1 MKVTSNIMETR
12 ELKNK
17 IIQYLNRA
25 DEETLRIVNE
35 FFETYEKKQT
45 DSKIVAPEVFKKLIE
60 RGLEDSKSGRIR
72 SHNDVM
78 MDVNKRYNIQG

>member
-1 MKVTSNIMETR
+1 MGTR

-17 IIQYLNRA
+17 IIQHLNEA

-45 DSKIVAPEVFKKLIE
+45 DTEAVVPEIFQKLIE
-60 RGLEDSKSGRIR
+60 RGLEDSESGRIR

-78 MDVNKRYNIQG
+78 MDVKKRYNIQG